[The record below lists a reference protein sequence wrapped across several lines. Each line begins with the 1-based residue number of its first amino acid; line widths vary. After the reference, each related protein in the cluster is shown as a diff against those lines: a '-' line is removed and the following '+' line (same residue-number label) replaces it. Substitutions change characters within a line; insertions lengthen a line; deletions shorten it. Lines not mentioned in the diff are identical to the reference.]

1 MNSENSLLFGSV
13 EFSGIG
19 GYREK
24 MISELLENGIPV
36 RRVSFSEIGVTGEV
50 SPFDYYRT
58 AETARKN
65 GVRIKAQKR
74 RGLYFTLAKYK
85 TRAGLYIGLLAFIFM
100 LSMWQT
106 RVQDISISGDVYKA
120 QIIDILADCG
130 ITEGARTANLPVSKA
145 EQRIMLEVEG
155 CSWVDVSCEGFRVSV
170 HIEKG
175 IDPPE
180 VEDDNPRNIIAARP
194 AMIVSQTVRKGAS
207 VVQNGSGVNTGD
219 MLVSGVF
226 PDGGENVLTVR
237 ADAEIIGEWE
247 ESVEFFVPYNETIS
261 VADGEQK
268 IFKYLVWNDDVYPL
282 FFGKAG
288 AENSV
293 YSEETHLVQLFG
305 ETMPFKIREGVY
317 TAYTQKQITRSPD
330 TAISELE
337 KQRETYE
344 ANFFADYEIVT
355 DNALYYP
362 EDNGVRMVVEY
373 VLQGDIAEPVTIEFD
388 KTELP
393 PTNTGSGTQTES
405 AERSALE

>member
-24 MISELLENGIPV
+24 MLSELLENGIPV
-36 RRVSFSEIGVTGEV
+36 RRVNFSEIGITGEV

-58 AETARKN
+58 AETARKY
-65 GVRIKAQKR
+65 GVRIRVQKR

-85 TRAGLYIGLLAFIFM
+85 TRAGLYVGLLAFVLL
-100 LSMWQT
+100 LSLWQT
-106 RVQDISISGDVYKA
+106 RVQDILISGDVYKA
-120 QIIDILADCG
+120 QILDILADCG
-130 ITEGARTANLPVSKA
+130 ITEGAPTAGLPVYKA

-155 CSWVDVSCEGFRVSV
+155 CSWVDVSCVGFRVNV
-170 HIEKG
+170 TVEKG
-175 IDPPE
+175 VEPPE
-180 VEDDNPRNIIAARP
+180 VEDEKPRNIVAARP
-194 AMIVSQTVRKGAS
+194 AVIISQSVRSGAS

-237 ADAEIIGEWE
+237 ADAEIIGEWY
-247 ESVEFFVPYNETIS
+247 ESVEFFVPYNETIN

-268 IFKYLVWNDDVYPL
+268 VFKYLVWNDDVYPL

-293 YSEETHLVQLFG
+293 YSEETHVVQLFG
-305 ETMPFKIREGVY
+305 ETMPFKIREGTY
-317 TAYTQKQITRSPD
+317 TAYTQKQITRSPE
-330 TAISELE
+330 TAISELD

-344 ANFFADYEIVT
+344 TNFFADYEIVT

-362 EDNGVRMVVEY
+362 EDNGVRMVVDY
-373 VLQGDIAEPVTIEFD
+373 VLQGNIAKPVTIEFD
-388 KTELP
+388 KTEV
-393 PTNTGSGTQTES
+393 QKQ
-405 AERSALE
+405 